1 MKRKITIIAAALFIL
16 TAVGALSLFAGGSES
31 FTGYLADNLCIDN
44 GFAADGANMKSNPED
59 HTVMC
64 ALMKPCID
72 SGYAVLVDD
81 GSGGFDAYK
90 LDKRGNKKA
99 EDFIRNLNRE
109 DNIYVHV
116 TGTLRG
122 DTLRVSE
129 IKDAL

>member
-1 MKRKITIIAAALFIL
+1 MKT
-16 TAVGALSLFAGGSES
+16 
-31 FTGYLADNLCIDN
+31 
-44 GFAADGANMKSNPED
+44 NPED

-72 SGYAVLVDD
+72 SGYAVMVKN
-81 GSGGFDAYK
+81 GSGEFDVYK

-109 DNIYVHV
+109 ADIYVHV
-116 TGTLRG
+116 VGTLKG
-122 DTLRVSE
+122 DTIRVSE